1 MYTDH
6 TTQRKSQKETMTRHH
21 NANVREI
28 EKIKSPF
35 VSIIMQKETIDVEDW
50 GYADPRQA

>member
-21 NANVREI
+21 NANVHEI
-28 EKIKSPF
+28 EKKKKPIR
-35 VSIIMQKETIDVEDW
+35 IYNHAT
-50 GYADPRQA
+50 RNN